1 MLNLHIQCTA
11 ENIELTLNIME
22 IIFSYHQLNTTAR
35 TQTLI
40 EFIISLL
47 KWNTHSQQHSN
58 STLCCRLC
66 PYFHTNL
73 SYPSVFLLT
82 MMIRRE
88 TATSQGR
95 GFAPPLSFLFNYSCW
110 SEMMTNILFVRAIFS
125 VILSIDVKLNI
136 NILRF
141 MFWIFIVLTLL
152 TL

>member
-22 IIFSYHQLNTTAR
+22 IIFSYHQHDCPG
-35 TQTLI
+35 QTLI

-47 KWNTHSQQHSN
+47 KWNTHSQHHSN
-58 STLCCRLC
+58 SKLCSRLC

-88 TATSQGR
+88 TATSQVR